1 MSAGYDRIPAVLEEP
16 AVVYNDR
23 LAAHRSVVERLEQ
36 LDARFAYARLGV
48 VIAALA
54 AAFLIWRTAIPPWIL
69 LVLAATFLVLMAGH
83 DRTIRARRAAG
94 RAIGYYERGLARIED
109 RWIGTGEPGSHFLD
123 EHHPYAADL
132 NLFGAG
138 SLFEL
143 LSTARTNVGEEEL
156 ARWLLAGAP
165 ADVIVARQQ
174 AAAELAQALTLR
186 EAMATAGET
195 ATISLDA
202 SGLREWAGQ
211 DALRS
216 LGHLRLA
223 TYGLSVAL
231 ASAAVVVAFT
241 GSLLALQI
249 LFVSQLVWRYSIGD
263 GLERVIRA
271 AGGKAS
277 ELNTLSQL
285 FLHLESASLLAPR
298 LIVLRGMLAAHP
310 TSASRAIRSLQRLS
324 ERHEWAHNLP
334 LVPVILFFYGVSG
347 AAWAID
353 ASLIAAAAVL
363 LVDPFLALAVERWRR
378 VHGRHVE
385 SWIGALAEFE
395 ALTAL
400 AAYHFEQPQDPFPV
414 IAADSATPAA
424 VFEGVSLGHPLVPR
438 HQMVRNDVTLSSG
451 MQLLVV
457 SGSNMSGKS
466 TLLRTVGV
474 NAVLALAG
482 APVRAAALRMSPLSI
497 AATLRIQDSLLE
509 GRSRFFAE
517 ITRIRVMVDLANGPV
532 PLLFLIDEM
541 LHGTNSQDRRAG
553 SAGILRALLARG
565 AIGLITTHD
574 LALTTIA
581 DALAPRAANV
591 HFDDTFEGGE
601 IRFDYRVK
609 PGPVTR
615 TNGLALM
622 RAVGLT
628 AAPARFGGGA
638 SI

>member
-1 MSAGYDRIPAVLEEP
+1 
-16 AVVYNDR
+16 
-23 LAAHRSVVERLEQ
+23 
-36 LDARFAYARLGV
+36 
-48 VIAALA
+48 
-54 AAFLIWRTAIPPWIL
+54 
-69 LVLAATFLVLMAGH
+69 
-83 DRTIRARRAAG
+83 
-94 RAIGYYERGLARIED
+94 
-109 RWIGTGEPGSHFLD
+109 
-123 EHHPYAADL
+123 
-132 NLFGAG
+132 
-138 SLFEL
+138 
-143 LSTARTNVGEEEL
+143 
-156 ARWLLAGAP
+156 
-165 ADVIVARQQ
+165 
-174 AAAELAQALTLR
+174 
-186 EAMATAGET
+186 
-195 ATISLDA
+195 
-202 SGLREWAGQ
+202 
-211 DALRS
+211 
-216 LGHLRLA
+216 
-223 TYGLSVAL
+223 
-231 ASAAVVVAFT
+231 
-241 GSLLALQI
+241 
-249 LFVSQLVWRYSIGD
+249 
-263 GLERVIRA
+263 
-271 AGGKAS
+271 
-277 ELNTLSQL
+277 
-285 FLHLESASLLAPR
+285 
-298 LIVLRGMLAAHP
+298 
-310 TSASRAIRSLQRLS
+310 
-324 ERHEWAHNLP
+324 
-334 LVPVILFFYGVSG
+334 
-347 AAWAID
+347 
-353 ASLIAAAAVL
+353 
-363 LVDPFLALAVERWRR
+363 
-378 VHGRHVE
+378 
-385 SWIGALAEFE
+385 
-395 ALTAL
+395 
-400 AAYHFEQPQDPFPV
+400 
-414 IAADSATPAA
+414 
-424 VFEGVSLGHPLVPR
+424 
-438 HQMVRNDVTLSSG
+438 MVRNDVTLSSG